1 VSRLWLRCLL
11 PVGALVLASSAMAAP
26 AVDLAGYYR
35 MPENSLVR
43 AAQDGVVIVA
53 VYRCATDEFCGRI
66 AARGGLPDADL
77 QNPEPVS
84 RARSLCGLDIL
95 AVEIP
100 LGARDAALKGSLY
113 DPRTGGDSTV
123 ELYAGSNGDLHI
135 TEQPAPSSTSAR
147 LEEIWQRVALP
158 ASSCDRPSSIS

>member
-1 VSRLWLRCLL
+1 MSRLLLCCLL
-11 PVGALVLASSAMAAP
+11 SVGALALAGSAMAAP

-43 AAQDGVVIVA
+43 PEQDGVVIVA

-77 QNPEPVS
+77 HNPEPVS

-100 LGARDAALKGSLY
+100 QGARDLALKGSLY
-113 DPRTGGDSTV
+113 DPRTGGDSAV
-123 ELYAGSNGDLHI
+123 ELYAGSNGDLHVVG
-135 TEQPAPSSTSAR
+135 QPAPSSTSAR
-147 LEEIWQRVALP
+147 LEEIWERVTLP
-158 ASSCDRPSSIS
+158 ESSCTGRRR

>member
-1 VSRLWLRCLL
+1 MPRLLLRCLL
-11 PVGALVLASSAMAAP
+11 FVGALALAGSAVAAP
-26 AVDLAGYYR
+26 AVDLVGYYR
-35 MPENSLVR
+35 MPANSLVR
-43 AAQDGVVIVA
+43 PAQEGVVVVA

-77 QNPEPVS
+77 HNPEPVS

-100 LGARDAALKGSLY
+100 LGARDAALKGNLY
-113 DPRTGGDSTV
+113 DPRTGGDSAV

-135 TEQPAPSSTSAR
+135 TEQPTPSSASAR
-147 LEEIWQRVALP
+147 LEEVWQRVTPP